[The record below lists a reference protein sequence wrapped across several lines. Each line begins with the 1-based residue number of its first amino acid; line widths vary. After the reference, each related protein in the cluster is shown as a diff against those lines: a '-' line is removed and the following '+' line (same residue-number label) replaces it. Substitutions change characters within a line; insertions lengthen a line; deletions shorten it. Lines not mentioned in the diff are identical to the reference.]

1 MAREYS
7 TKTKL
12 LSLSAHQLLLP
23 LMTGEDP
30 NTKRYCLET
39 VCQLVELHQA
49 RRAVAEEEGE
59 QSRELEKNNLSLCHL
74 STCAGMS
81 SLLSLL
87 SSEFPTLQQLL
98 LQTLISCM
106 QDRDCRTKFRE
117 ANGLS
122 SLVSFLAN
130 KV

>member
-1 MAREYS
+1 MMLHAKLFLDLQATPLSLSTEEPVTVEYAAAILSHMAREYS

-59 QSRELEKNNLSLCHL
+59 QRRELENNNLSLSRLSLHL
-74 STCAGMS
+74 CRHEFSPVS
-81 SLLSLL
+81 SL
-87 SSEFPTLQQLL
+87 F
-98 LQTLISCM
+98 
-106 QDRDCRTKFRE
+106 
-117 ANGLS
+117 
-122 SLVSFLAN
+122 
-130 KV
+130 